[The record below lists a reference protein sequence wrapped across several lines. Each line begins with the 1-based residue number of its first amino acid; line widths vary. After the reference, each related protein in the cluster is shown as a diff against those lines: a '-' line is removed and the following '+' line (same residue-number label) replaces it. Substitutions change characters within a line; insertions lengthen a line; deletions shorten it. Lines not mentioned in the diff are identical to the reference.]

1 MAVASG
7 AARTVKIDP
16 APPMEF
22 FKEAVDGAIARQK
35 VSSSAETVCYLT
47 QLLDRFVRPGALYNE
62 AGVASDQPL
71 AVLLCR
77 ALKSEGRQRFLRLKL
92 TGDVALFV
100 SGFFA
105 SSRELVSC
113 DYYGRLGGQA
123 YGTLSQE
130 HRFLNELF
138 AELAEKFA
146 RFADVLSEVS
156 AQCSLTDDRDLLRL
170 YERWLKTGSERS
182 ARLLREQG
190 VSVVPAS
197 DAVH

>member
-1 MAVASG
+1 MG
-7 AARTVKIDP
+7 ARKVTIET

-22 FKEAVDGAIARQK
+22 FKEAVDDAIARQQ
-35 VSSSAETVCYLT
+35 VTSSAETTCYLT
-47 QLLDRFVRPGALYNE
+47 QLLDRFVCPGALYSE
-62 AGVASDQPL
+62 AGVAPDQPL
-71 AVLLCR
+71 AVVFCR
-77 ALKSEGRQRFLRLKL
+77 ALESEGRQRFLRLKL

-105 SSRELVSC
+105 SSRKLVSC

-123 YGTLSQE
+123 YGTLSRE

-156 AQCSLTDDRDLLRL
+156 AQCLLTDDRDLLRL
-170 YERWLKTGSERS
+170 YDQWLKTGSERS

-190 VSVVPAS
+190 VPVVPCS
-197 DAVH
+197 EAVH

>member
-1 MAVASG
+1 MDQ
-7 AARTVKIDP
+7 TVRIET

-22 FKEAVDGAIARQK
+22 FREAVDGAIARQR
-35 VSSSAETVCYLT
+35 VETSAESACYLT
-47 QLLDRFVRPGALYNE
+47 QLLDRFIRPGTLYNE
-62 AGVASDQPL
+62 AGVAPDQPL
-71 AVLLCR
+71 AMLFCR

-105 SSRELVSC
+105 SSRKLVSC

-130 HRFLNELF
+130 HQFLNELF
-138 AELAEKFA
+138 AELALKFA

-156 AQCSLTDDRDLLRL
+156 EQCSLADDRDLLRL
-170 YERWLKTGSERS
+170 YERWLQTGSVRS

-190 VSVVPAS
+190 VPVVPVS

>member
-1 MAVASG
+1 MT
-7 AARTVKIDP
+7 ARTVQIET

-22 FKEAVDGAIARQK
+22 FKEAVDDAISRQQ
-35 VSSSAETVCYLT
+35 VTSSAETACYLT
-47 QLLDRFVRPGALYNE
+47 QLLDRFVRPGTLYSE
-62 AGVASDQPL
+62 AGVAPDQPL
-71 AVLLCR
+71 AVVFCQ
-77 ALKSEGRQRFLRLKL
+77 ALRSEGRQRFLRLKL

-105 SSRELVSC
+105 SSRKLVSA

-123 YGTLSQE
+123 YTTLSHE
-130 HRFLNELF
+130 HHFLNELF
-138 AELAEKFA
+138 AELAVKFA

-156 AQCSLTDDRDLLRL
+156 AQWLLTDDRDLLRL
-170 YERWLKTGSERS
+170 YERWLQTGSERS

-190 VSVVPAS
+190 VSIVPSS